1 MTEPLRAFGLPSE
14 VLLWQALALTALSYG
29 VGVLGGFVGLALGT
43 VRLPVMLLLGMP
55 VVTAG
60 GTNILVSTLS
70 AIAGAVPHA
79 RARRVD
85 RELVLWMGVPS
96 ALGGLAGGLLSGSAD
111 QGLLLTLVGGFV
123 LWQAVEFVLL
133 ARREPVIGERGSGV
147 RRGRLALEALIG
159 LGIGLLGGAVGLIL
173 GSVRIPA
180 LVRVLGVDPRVAAGT
195 NLVIGVLTGVAGW
208 IGHVAIGAVDYPL
221 LMMLAASGMAG
232 QVAGARWTGRARRE
246 VLLATMAAVLAL
258 VGALLLRDGVARLIG

>member
-1 MTEPLRAFGLPSE
+1 MTEPLHAFGLPSD
-14 VLLWQALALTALSYG
+14 VLLWQALALTVVSYA

-55 VVTAG
+55 IVTAG

-70 AIAGAVPHA
+70 AVAGAVPHA

-96 ALGGLAGGLLSGSAD
+96 ALGALAGGLLSGGAD
-111 QGLLLTLVGGFV
+111 QGLLLTIIGAFV
-123 LWQAVEFVLL
+123 VWQAVEFVLL
-133 ARREPVIGERGSGV
+133 ARRAAAVTQRGERI
-147 RRGRLALEALIG
+147 RRGRLALEAVIG
-159 LGIGLLGGAVGLIL
+159 LGIGLLGGAIGLVL

-180 LVRVLGVDPRVAAGT
+180 LVRVLGVEPRVAAGT

-221 LMMLAASGMAG
+221 LVMLAISAMAG

-258 VGALLLRDGVARLIG
+258 VGALMLRDGLARLIG